1 MSVVV
6 PSDLENV
13 FFFRYSVASGGKRK
27 LIISS
32 AKKSQRSHVLLAL
45 VTKFYYGHG
54 TSVINYYDDLGLWC
68 MVKTP
73 VKQLQLNEFQ
83 ISFVLY
89 H

>member
-13 FFFRYSVASGGKRK
+13 FFFRDSVASGGKRK

-32 AKKSQRSHVLLAL
+32 AKNVTTVLLVL

-54 TSVINYYDDLGLWC
+54 TSVINYYDDLGLWR